1 MWGCTDVLDR
11 TFPLQQLSLCFMVF
25 LCFVCF
31 FENERRV
38 GDTIFMIFF
47 FFFLL
52 FIASDRA
59 ALLHLPFFTVPHYFF
74 FFNAL
79 CLVFD
84 LGPF

>member
-47 FFFLL
+47 FFLL